1 MAAVHDKREGKCP
14 LRLFYQ
20 RADTEVLQIVLRLD
34 ATSFTSPWIANFTII
49 PDTFRAEQ
57 ISFINS
63 VAADL
68 NM

>member
-1 MAAVHDKREGKCP
+1 MG
-14 LRLFYQ
+14 
-20 RADTEVLQIVLRLD
+20 LD
-34 ATSFTSPWIANFTII
+34 GTAFSSPWIVNFTII